1 MAQQDA
7 FLGHQPHQHDA
18 SDHQSQDDADQQQW
32 HRHHD
37 GDRLQAARELR
48 A

>member
-1 MAQQDA
+1 MVTSPISMMHSIIKYAA
-7 FLGHQPHQHDA
+7 R
-18 SDHQSQDDADQQQW
+18 DHQCQDDADQQQW

-37 GDRLQAARELR
+37 CDRLQAARELR